1 MKNCLKLS
9 CLRIFFSNISKVR
22 ITNIRPLRWY
32 NTSKCSFQNL
42 LFSILVC
49 SGFLQFLCRYFLQI
63 FFFSFFCWWYSLTGL
78 LILQSFAVTF
88 RCPTTFHFAQPRD
101 SFFAI
106 KTYAPSYMCKISAQL
121 VIQLRIAS
129 ILQSKQLGWVIA
141 SG

>member
-1 MKNCLKLS
+1 MFQKSKKKLVEILFKTMKNCLKLS

-101 SFFAI
+101 SFFCNQNI
-106 KTYAPSYMCKISAQL
+106 CSFIYVQNICSISNPT
-121 VIQLRIAS
+121 
-129 ILQSKQLGWVIA
+129 
-141 SG
+141 